1 MLLLTILIALMVWWS
16 TTGRDTAPYAV
27 VEPVGAVK
35 LCRGQMMFAFL
46 SITATALVAADLEPV
61 CSGLVSTLG
70 LLADS
75 TVATTLLLRTL
86 LCFVDAEHAVALR
99 AHLGGVNRWSL
110 WFDVRANAGTLQAA
124 VVWVALSFALLLFA
138 LVSVSGAPL
147 ATTGSLRTQWHG
159 LLSYLVLLPGVLLRT
174 PADMPEPRAAVPRV
188 ALVLNAAAGVGVLLG
203 APSDVCLLFAGVLA
217 FGEAATAGRVQ
228 SQYATDADVG
238 ALLEAGALDNVAFE
252 DFLHAERRLGVLFC
266 YQELRRVDLAWRR
279 EERAELWSGWVERF
293 ARPGAPFHVAGL
305 KHVALEK
312 NGSWAPGI
320 EAAKARLLGDLAA
333 AYARAALGLPEKK
346 ARRASSHVD
355 DVSTE
360 AGADESDDGCEPA
373 EECMNTIT
381 QDLNRFN
388 GLITAVRASLEG
400 CE

>member
-46 SITATALVAADLEPV
+46 SITATALVAADLEPLW
-61 CSGLVSTLG
+61 SGVASTAG

-75 TVATTLLLRTL
+75 GVATTLLLRTL
-86 LCFVDAEHAVALR
+86 LCFVDGEHALALR

-110 WFDVRANAGTLQAA
+110 WFDVRANSGTLQAA
-124 VVWVALSFALLLFA
+124 VVWVAISFALLLFA
-138 LVSVSGAPL
+138 LVSVSGVPL

-159 LLSYLVLLPGVLLRT
+159 LLSYLMLLPGVLLRG
-174 PADMPEPRAAVPRV
+174 PADMPEPRAAVPRL

-203 APSDVCLLFAGVLA
+203 APSVVCLLFAGLLA
-217 FGEAATAGRVQ
+217 FGEAATAGRGVP
-228 SQYATDADVG
+228 SQRATDADVG
-238 ALLEAGALDNVAFE
+238 ALIEAGALDNVAFE
-252 DFLHAERRLGVLFC
+252 AFLHAERRSCVLFC

-279 EERAELWSGWVERF
+279 EERAELWSGWIERF
-293 ARPGAPFHVAGL
+293 ARSGAPFHVVGL
-305 KHVALEK
+305 PEVALE
-312 NGSWAPGI
+312 NGSWAPGM

-333 AYARAALGLPEKK
+333 AYARAALGLPKRKK
-346 ARRASSHVD
+346 SVD

-360 AGADESDDGCEPA
+360 EGADESDEGHEALQPDEEPP
-373 EECMNTIT
+373 
-381 QDLNRFN
+381 
-388 GLITAVRASLEG
+388 
-400 CE
+400 

>member
-1 MLLLTILIALMVWWS
+1 MVLAGVSIA
-16 TTGRDTAPYAV
+16 
-27 VEPVGAVK
+27 
-35 LCRGQMMFAFL
+35 
-46 SITATALVAADLEPV
+46 ATSL
-61 CSGLVSTLG
+61 LVSAELPPLWSGIVSTAG

-75 TVATTLLLRTL
+75 AVATTLLLRTL
-86 LCFVDAEHAVALR
+86 LCFVDGEHALALR
-99 AHLGGVNRWSL
+99 AHLSGVNRWSL

-203 APSDVCLLFAGVLA
+203 APSVVCLLFASFLG
-217 FGEAATAGRVQ
+217 FGEAATAARSPNRV
-228 SQYATDADVG
+228 ATDEHVG

-266 YQELRRVDLAWRR
+266 YLELRRVDLAWRR
-279 EERAELWSGWVERF
+279 EERAELWSGWIERF
-293 ARPGAPFHVAGL
+293 ARSGAPFHVVGL
-305 KHVALEK
+305 PAVALE

-333 AYARAALGLPEKK
+333 AYARAALGLPERK
-346 ARRASSHVD
+346 ARRASVD

-360 AGADESDDGCEPA
+360 VGADESDDGYEPA
-373 EECMNTIT
+373 EDMNTLT
-381 QDLNRFN
+381 Q
-388 GLITAVRASLEG
+388 
-400 CE
+400 